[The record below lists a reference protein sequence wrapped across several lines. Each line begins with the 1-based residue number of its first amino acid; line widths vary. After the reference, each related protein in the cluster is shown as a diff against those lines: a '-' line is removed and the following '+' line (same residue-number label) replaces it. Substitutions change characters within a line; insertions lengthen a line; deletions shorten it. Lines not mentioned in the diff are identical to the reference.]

1 MSVHAADAAWIARF
15 GKTPVDR
22 VVGQSQGS
30 ERHDHGVMGWQ
41 AGEKKIRATG
51 MSEVFWS

>member
-30 ERHDHGVMGWQ
+30 ERQDHGVMGWQ
-41 AGEKKIRATG
+41 AGEGRIRATRV
-51 MSEVFWS
+51 SEVFWS